1 MGTGCPGPSKTDG
14 VSSMIGTHLPE
25 VTGSIYKVSEDT
37 EVWDG
42 PFDVTRAQVGA
53 VPAAPRLRRTWSLRQ
68 QGRL

>member
-1 MGTGCPGPSKTDG
+1 
-14 VSSMIGTHLPE
+14 MIGTHLPE